1 MEVRQLR
8 IDKIK
13 AGFEVYAYRDQLNKE
28 TIRQYQQVIDDL
40 PPVDVSNTEE
50 ELILA
55 GGCHRLEAHRQSG
68 NLDASDSSLH
78 PLGNSG

>member
-8 IDKIK
+8 IDEIK
-13 AGFEVYAYRDQLNKE
+13 AGFEAYASCDELKPE

-68 NLDASDSSLH
+68 NLDGSDSSPH

>member
-8 IDKIK
+8 IDEIK
-13 AGFEVYAYRDQLNKE
+13 AGFEAYTSCDELNQE

-68 NLDASDSSLH
+68 RK
-78 PLGNSG
+78 

>member
-40 PPVDVSNTEE
+40 PPSGCIQHRKEADSGRW
-50 ELILA
+50 LPSA
-55 GGCHRLEAHRQSG
+55 GGSQTIWKSG
-68 NLDASDSSLH
+68 RK
-78 PLGNSG
+78 